1 MFYRKKVLKKIRGEM
16 VFFGGVKNT
25 KNEENGRKQAINI
38 MLLVPKDLI

>member
-1 MFYRKKVLKKIRGEM
+1 M
-16 VFFGGVKNT
+16 VFFGDVKNT